1 MIKNTSKADAK
12 YLAVQNVNAPS
23 LDDVGNVRAA
33 VEANSKTPTYG
44 PFRVKED
51 DSGFLFLSSKLV
63 DKRQAPSAYT
73 ASATGKDRDMAH
85 DFLKAMCDV
94 ISGDTNNSDQVVR
107 ASDELALHI
116 HNTQPK
122 RGAQRTVDDTPPFRQ
137 KLIALDKA
145 RKAQNR
151 EREQQTT
158 KPTPEARHDKRKATL
173 ETFRKPLP
181 FEDGG
186 VELEAHTP
194 DVPSHFNEGI
204 TSAPQAQGGRKLR
217 NRRQT
222 RQPASD
228 STVHVDKALGGYMT
242 SNFLLTLSQDTERR
256 LVEKAR
262 QGTPLDRDE
271 LERLFVAREVQAAR
285 SPQTT
290 NDWNPMTE
298 IRLEVD
304 LPPNYFLPR
313 K

>member
-1 MIKNTSKADAK
+1 M
-12 YLAVQNVNAPS
+12 QNLHAPS

-33 VEANSKTPTYG
+33 VEQNSATPTDG
-44 PFRVKED
+44 PLRVKEGD
-51 DSGFLFLSSKLV
+51 NGFLFLSSKFL
-63 DKRQAPSAYT
+63 DKDQAPSASK
-73 ASATGKDRDMAH
+73 ASVTGKDRDIAH
-85 DFLKAMCDV
+85 DFFDTMCAV
-94 ISGDTNNSDQVVR
+94 ISADTHNTSQVLK
-107 ASDELALHI
+107 ASDELARHI
-116 HNTQPK
+116 YETQPK
-122 RGAQRTVDDTPPFRQ
+122 HGAQRTVDDTHPFRQ
-137 KLIALDKA
+137 KLIALDEA
-145 RKAQNR
+145 REAQNR
-151 EREQQTT
+151 EREQQNTL
-158 KPTPEARHDKRKATL
+158 PMHEARLASKKATL

-181 FEDGG
+181 
-186 VELEAHTP
+186 LEHTDIDLEEHTLDLPP
-194 DVPSHFNEGI
+194 DFKESRAS
-204 TSAPQAQGGRKLR
+204 TTQPQGTRTLQH
-217 NRRQT
+217 RRPT
-222 RQPASD
+222 RQPAPD
-228 STVHVDKALGGYMT
+228 SAVRVDKALGGYMT